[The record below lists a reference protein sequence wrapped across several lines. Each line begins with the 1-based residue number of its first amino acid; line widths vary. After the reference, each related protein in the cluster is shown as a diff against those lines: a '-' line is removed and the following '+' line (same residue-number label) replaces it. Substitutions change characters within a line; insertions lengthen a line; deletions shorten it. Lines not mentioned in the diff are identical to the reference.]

1 MRILI
6 ANGTIIGAMRRRSSH
21 WITNVRQGA
30 KPLAVTP
37 SQEEQGLALAAA
49 HALNTE
55 IAGVDLIT
63 TAHGAPVVLEV
74 NSMAGWF
81 GLQKITSFSI
91 AERLAQATLNSTPQ
105 C

>member
-1 MRILI
+1 
-6 ANGTIIGAMRRRSSH
+6 
-21 WITNVRQGA
+21 VRQGA
-30 KPLAVTP
+30 KPLAVIP
-37 SQEEQGLALAAA
+37 SQQEKGLALAAA
-49 HALNTE
+49 DALDAE

-63 TAHGAPVVLEV
+63 TARGAPLVLEV

-91 AERLAQATLNSTPQ
+91 AERLAQATLNLTPQ